1 MDKKT
6 IAKAF
11 IVTFIALS
19 WISSAKTAYAISKPN
34 FPSCLNPNAD
44 LIVSYSSG
52 IHGVPGQTASYN
64 GEDKVYKLSDGN
76 VLQCLC
82 TVNGDGVH
90 TNWWKVSSLTDDEL
104 NSLKAEG
111 WILIPD
117 GSLWGLEKT
126 TYMAQN
132 IFYSCNGSSNG
143 GSGSSSSSSSSS
155 NNSSGQVQ
163 GITTRFGQVL
173 GLATTGTLPVIVGY
187 LTLGAIL
194 LLTSRQLKK

>member
-1 MDKKT
+1 MDRKT
-6 IAKAF
+6 TFSLIFAF
-11 IVTFIALS
+11 VFTLYSFVS
-19 WISSAKTAYAISKPN
+19 TTSAYAISKPS
-34 FPSCLNPNAD
+34 FPSCLNPNAE
-44 LIVSYSSG
+44 LIVSYATG
-52 IHGVPGQTASYN
+52 THGVPGQTASYN

-82 TVNGDGVH
+82 TVNGEGIH
-90 TNWWKVSSLTDDEL
+90 TNWWKVSSLTEEEL
-104 NSLKAEG
+104 NTLKAEG

-143 GSGSSSSSSSSS
+143 GSSSSSSSSSSS

-163 GITTRFGQVL
+163 GVTTRFGQVL
-173 GLATTGTLPVIVGY
+173 GLATTGTLPVIVSYIG
-187 LTLGAIL
+187 LGFIFL
-194 LLTSRQLKK
+194 LASRLLKK